1 MILTEKQLPVFTRKV
16 EKVSYMD
23 GCKVYL
29 EDGWVIVRFSGT
41 EPRVRIFAEA
51 KTEEEARQTVKQM
64 AEFAGLAWTE

>member
-1 MILTEKQLPVFTRKV
+1 
-16 EKVSYMD
+16 MD

-51 KTEEEARQTVKQM
+51 RTEEEARQEVRRM
-64 AEFAGLAWTE
+64 AEFAGLTWQG